1 MGEQAAEI
9 FKRKFEAEIR
19 ERGLVSRQEITQELV
34 KLSALWKPFNRQAD
48 PNYTAYRDN
57 PRELMADFMM
67 AYLLRPK
74 WTMLNAPKSWQLFN
88 YHMYKRPEVKAQY
101 EKVQN
106 EINQGSDARYSSMV
120 TCI

>member
-1 MGEQAAEI
+1 M
-9 FKRKFEAEIR
+9 
-19 ERGLVSRQEITQELV
+19 
-34 KLSALWKPFNRQAD
+34 WKPFNRQAD

-106 EINQGSDARYSSMV
+106 EINQGSDARYSSMITRISNKFV
-120 TCI
+120 DSKIKIYDGMERAWKPSTHVDCL